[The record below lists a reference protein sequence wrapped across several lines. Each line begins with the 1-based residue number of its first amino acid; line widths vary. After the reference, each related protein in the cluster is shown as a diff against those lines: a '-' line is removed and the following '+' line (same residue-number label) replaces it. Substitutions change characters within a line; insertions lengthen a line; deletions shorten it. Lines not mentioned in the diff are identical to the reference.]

1 MSITGQLVLY
11 VKTPVSV
18 ILRNTLKGSN
28 WRYLYKII
36 VQASLRSR
44 VLGTG
49 APQRAVPPP
58 GQLPCWALTS
68 KIPAGSDWHRGV
80 FIQEMCAG
88 TQAEAHEIRDWWE
101 QMGWESTGGS
111 RWGGSLSILKIM

>member
-11 VKTPVSV
+11 FKTPVSV

-58 GQLPCWALTS
+58 ASCLAGLSLPKSLRVLT
-68 KIPAGSDWHRGV
+68 G
-80 FIQEMCAG
+80 
-88 TQAEAHEIRDWWE
+88 
-101 QMGWESTGGS
+101 TGGCLF
-111 RWGGSLSILKIM
+111 RKCVQELRRRRMKLGTGGSLSVLKIM